1 VIEYN
6 VGKSMEAD
14 VTAELKEAIDRI
26 LQSSRRKKLVVA
38 GPGTGKTTLFR
49 ALLEAGSGSQKT
61 RLVLT
66 FINNLKNDLAKSL
79 ADLATIYTLHGYCQG
94 LLKRRSDLRAGLTR
108 DFLCFPGLASLIKID
123 WEYLKNE
130 PAPQFIAL
138 MRSLVAGA
146 EIDFYLDRANYYDA
160 VDFDDGVYRTY
171 SELKK
176 DPSSM
181 RGYDLVLIDE
191 YQDFNRMEAA
201 FIDLLAERSPIV
213 VAGDDDQALYSQL
226 RGASWEHIRSLYT
239 RGDYEVFPLPFCMR
253 CPEVIVGAVND
264 VIFRARQAEKL
275 EGRIDKPYRHYEP
288 VKGADSRLYPKIGLV
303 TTTVQ
308 RLKVNYF
315 GRYITQCMKQIPK
328 EEIEEA
334 KKKGDPA
341 ILIIGSKQY
350 RNQIEAHL
358 VEEGYTIDLSRD
370 RIDGLER
377 AQGLYILK
385 KNPDSNL
392 GWRIILEFEKEDFAS
407 ACIRNSASQGLQ
419 LRDVVPVEMKEAVLK
434 EAQALPE
441 SKIDAEEEKSDTDVE
456 LNIKVTSFEGA
467 KGLSAQHVFIVGL
480 HEGDLP
486 RDKDNIQD
494 IEVCRFVVGLTR
506 TKKKCSL
513 LVTKR
518 FADRWKEPSP
528 FIFWIKRQRYE
539 EILVN
544 ADYWKEG

>member
-1 VIEYN
+1 
-6 VGKSMEAD
+6 MEAD
-14 VTAELKEAIDRI
+14 VTAELKEAIERI
-26 LQSSRRKKLVVA
+26 LQSTSRKKLVVA

-49 ALLEAGSGSQKT
+49 ALLELGSGSQKT

-66 FINNLKNDLAKSL
+66 FINNLKKDLEKSLSDLAS
-79 ADLATIYTLHGYCQG
+79 IYTLHGYCQG
-94 LLKRRSDLRAGLTR
+94 LLKRHSDLRAGLTG
-108 DFLCFPGLASLIKID
+108 DFLCFPGLASLIKFD
-123 WEYLKNE
+123 WEYLKNQ

-138 MRSLVAGA
+138 MRSLVAGT

-160 VDFDDGVYRTY
+160 VDFDDSVYRAY

-176 DPSSM
+176 NPSSM

-201 FIDLLAERSPIV
+201 FIDLAAERSPIV

-239 RGDYEVFPLPFCMR
+239 CGDYEVFPLPFCMR

-264 VIFRARQAEKL
+264 VISRARQAERL

-288 VKGADSRLYPKIGLV
+288 VKGSDSRLYPKIGLV

-308 RLKVNYF
+308 RLKANYF
-315 GRYITQCMKQIPK
+315 GRYIVQCIKQIPK
-328 EEIEEA
+328 EQIEEA
-334 KKKGDPA
+334 RKKGDPA
-341 ILIIGSKQY
+341 VLIIGSKQY

-358 VEEGYTIDLSRD
+358 VEQGYPIDLSRD
-370 RIDGLER
+370 RIDGIER
-377 AQGLYILK
+377 SQGLYILK
-385 KNPDSNL
+385 ENPNSNL

-407 ACIRNSASQGLQ
+407 ACIRNAASQGLS
-419 LRDVVPVEMKEAVLK
+419 LEDVVPVEMKEAVLK

-441 SKIDAEEEKSDTDVE
+441 SKIEAEEERGDTEVE

-494 IEVCRFVVGLTR
+494 IEICRFVVGLTR
-506 TKKKCSL
+506 TKKKCSI

-518 FADRWKEPSP
+518 FADQWKEPSP
-528 FIFWIKRQRYE
+528 FIFWIKRERYE

-544 ADYWKEG
+544 AAYWKET

>member
-1 VIEYN
+1 
-6 VGKSMEAD
+6 M
-14 VTAELKEAIDRI
+14 T
-26 LQSSRRKKLVVA
+26 LV
-38 GPGTGKTTLFR
+38 TGK
-49 ALLEAGSGSQKT
+49 
-61 RLVLT
+61 
-66 FINNLKNDLAKSL
+66 
-79 ADLATIYTLHGYCQG
+79 
-94 LLKRRSDLRAGLTR
+94 
-108 DFLCFPGLASLIKID
+108 
-123 WEYLKNE
+123 
-130 PAPQFIAL
+130 
-138 MRSLVAGA
+138 
-146 EIDFYLDRANYYDA
+146 EIDFYVDRANYYDS
-160 VDFDDGVYRTY
+160 VDFDDSVYRTY

-201 FIDLLAERSPIV
+201 FIDLLAEQSPIV

-226 RGASWEHIRSLYT
+226 RGASWEHIRSLYA

-264 VIFRARQAEKL
+264 VILQARQAERL
-275 EGRIDKPYRHYEP
+275 EGRIEKPYLHYEP
-288 VKGADSRLYPKIGLV
+288 VKGGDSRLYPKIGLV

-308 RLKVNYF
+308 RLKANYF
-315 GRYITQCMKQIPK
+315 GRYITQCIKQIPR

-341 ILIIGSKQY
+341 VLIIGSKQY

-370 RIDGLER
+370 RIEGIER
-377 AQGLYILK
+377 AQGLRILK
-385 KNPDSNL
+385 ANPNSNL
-392 GWRIILEFEKEDFAS
+392 GWRIILEFEKEDVAS
-407 ACIRNSASQGLQ
+407 ACIRNAASQGLSLQ
-419 LRDVVPVEMKEAVLK
+419 EVIPGEMKEAVLE
-434 EAQALPE
+434 EARVLPE
-441 SKIDAEEEKSDTDVE
+441 SKVEAEEEKDDTEVE

-494 IEVCRFVVGLTR
+494 IEICRFVVGLTR
-506 TKKKCSL
+506 TKKKCSI

-518 FADRWKEPSP
+518 FADKWKEPSP
-528 FIFWIKRQRYE
+528 FIFWIKRERYE

-544 ADYWKEG
+544 ADYWKQRETDLVK

>member
-1 VIEYN
+1 
-6 VGKSMEAD
+6 MEAD
-14 VTAELKEAIDRI
+14 VTAELKQAIDRI
-26 LQSSRRKKLVVA
+26 LESRNRKKLVVA

-49 ALLEAGSGSQKT
+49 ALLEAASGDQKT

-66 FINNLKNDLAKSL
+66 FINNLKNDLQKGLS
-79 ADLATIYTLHGYCQG
+79 DLASIYTLHGYCQG
-94 LLKRRSDLRAGLTR
+94 LLKRRSHLRAGLTKG
-108 DFLCFPGLASLIKID
+108 FLCFPGLASLIKND

-130 PAPQFIAL
+130 PAPQFVTL
-138 MRSLVAGA
+138 MRGLVAGK
-146 EIDFYLDRANYYDA
+146 EMDFYLDRANYYDA
-160 VDFDDGVYRTY
+160 VDFDDSIYRTY

-201 FIDLLAERSPIV
+201 FIDLLAEKSPIV

-226 RGASWEHIRSLYT
+226 RGASWEHLRSLYT
-239 RGDYEVFPLPFCMR
+239 CGDYEVFPLPFCMR

-264 VIFRARQAEKL
+264 VIVRARQAEKL
-275 EGRIDKPYRHYEP
+275 DGRIDKPYRHYEP

-308 RLKVNYF
+308 RLKANYF
-315 GRYITQCMKQIPK
+315 GRYIVQCIKQIPE

-341 ILIIGSKQY
+341 VLIIGSKQY

-358 VEEGYTIDLSRD
+358 FEAGYTIDLSRD
-370 RIDGLER
+370 QIGGLER
-377 AQGLYILK
+377 TQGLYILK
-385 KNPDSNL
+385 ENPNSNL
-392 GWRIILEFEKEDFAS
+392 GWRIILEFEKEDFTS
-407 ACIRNSASQGLQ
+407 ACIRSAASQGLS
-419 LRDVVPVEMKEAVLK
+419 LRDTVPEEMKESVLK

-441 SKIDAEEEKSDTDVE
+441 SKVEAEEDKDDTEVE

-486 RDKDNIQD
+486 HDKDNIRD
-494 IEVCRFVVGLTR
+494 IEICRFVVGLTR
-506 TKKKCSL
+506 TKKKCSI

-518 FADRWKEPSP
+518 FANQWKEPSP
-528 FIFWIKRQRYE
+528 FIFWIKRERYE

-544 ADYWKEG
+544 ADYWKEM

>member
-1 VIEYN
+1 MSLLIGYDVIEYN
-6 VGKSMEAD
+6 ARNGMEAD
-14 VTAELKEAIDRI
+14 VTSELKEAIDRV
-26 LQSSRRKKLVVA
+26 LRSSSRKKLVVA

-49 ALLEAGSGSQKT
+49 ALLEPASGSQET

-66 FINNLKNDLAKSL
+66 FINNLKNDLEKSL
-79 ADLATIYTLHGYCQG
+79 SDVASIYTLHGYCQG
-94 LLKRRSDLRAGLTR
+94 LLKRHSDLRAGLTGN
-108 DFLCFPGLASLIKID
+108 FLCFPGLASLIKID

-138 MRSLVAGA
+138 MRNLIGGE
-146 EIDFYLDRANYYDA
+146 EIGFYLDRANYYDA
-160 VDFDDGVYRTY
+160 VDFDDSVYRAY

-176 DPSSM
+176 NPSSM

-191 YQDFNRMEAA
+191 YQDFNRMEAS
-201 FIDLLAERSPIV
+201 FIDLLAENSPIV

-239 RGDYEVFPLPFCMR
+239 HGDYEVFALPFCMR

-264 VIFRARQAEKL
+264 VILRARQAERL

-308 RLKVNYF
+308 RLKANYF
-315 GRYITQCMKQIPK
+315 GRYITQRIKQIPK

-341 ILIIGSKQY
+341 VLIIGSKQY
-350 RNQIEAHL
+350 RNQIESHL
-358 VEEGYTIDLSRD
+358 VEEGYTTDLSRD

-377 AQGLYILK
+377 VQGLYILK
-385 KNPDSNL
+385 ENPNSNL
-392 GWRIILEFEKEDFAS
+392 GWRIILEFEKEEFAS
-407 ACIRNSASQGLQ
+407 TCIRNAAFQGLS
-419 LRDVVPVEMKEAVLK
+419 LEDIMPGEIKETILK

-441 SKIDAEEEKSDTDVE
+441 IKTEVEEKKSDTDVQ
-456 LNIKVTSFEGA
+456 LNIKLTSFEGA

-486 RDKDNIQD
+486 A
-494 IEVCRFVVGLTR
+494 TR
-506 TKKKCSL
+506 ITFK
-513 LVTKR
+513 T
-518 FADRWKEPSP
+518 
-528 FIFWIKRQRYE
+528 
-539 EILVN
+539 
-544 ADYWKEG
+544 